1 MPSRNRQILDGAF
14 SSQQSAA
21 GFRLMYEIIYRRI
34 HLGVNKQYLDRFN
47 SHYSRIETEL
57 IKGFKSGVSLI
68 NEICSYSLLGEGKRL
83 RPLLFVLS
91 ALMCGYKKD
100 NIYRLST
107 MFEFVHCASLL
118 HDDVIDNADTRRK
131 KPSARNLW
139 GNTAAVLTGDYMF
152 SMAFNA
158 AMESGNLAILSIVN
172 NAAVRM
178 TEGQVKE
185 LICTRKWGLSE
196 EEYFDII
203 TLKTAELISVCCE
216 AGAAVAEGDKKTAK
230 ALKNFGLN
238 MGIAFQ
244 MIDDLLDYS
253 SSDDELGKPA
263 GKDFK
268 EGKITLPLIYT
279 IPVMKADDVKR
290 FEALLLNGS
299 ESEDDYLDLINI
311 VRNSGSI
318 EKTKIR
324 AKGYIEEAAQ
334 HLKELPASENR
345 NNLLYLNEYLLDRLC

>member
-1 MPSRNRQILDGAF
+1 M
-14 SSQQSAA
+14 
-21 GFRLMYEIIYRRI
+21 
-34 HLGVNKQYLDRFN
+34 GVNKHCLERFN
-47 SHYSRIETEL
+47 GHYSRIEKEL
-57 IKGFKSGVSLI
+57 IKGFNSSVPLI
-68 NEICSYSLLGEGKRL
+68 NDICSHSLLGEGKRL

-91 ALMCGYKKD
+91 ALMCGYEKE
-100 NIYRLST
+100 NIYKLST

-131 KPSARNLW
+131 RPSASSLW
-139 GNTAAVLTGDYMF
+139 GNPAAVLTGDYMF

-158 AMESGNLAILSIVN
+158 AMASGDLAILSIVN

-185 LICTRKWGLSE
+185 LICTRKWGLTE
-196 EEYFDII
+196 EEYLDII

-216 AGAAVAEGDKKTAK
+216 AGAVAAK
-230 ALKNFGLN
+230 ADLKMANVLKRFGLN

-253 SSDDELGKPA
+253 SSDGELGKPA

-279 IPVMKADDVKR
+279 IPDMKADDAKR
-290 FEALLLNGS
+290 FEALLSNGS
-299 ESEDDYLDLINI
+299 EREEDYSELIDM
-311 VRNSGSI
+311 VRNSGNI
-318 EKTKIR
+318 EKTKTR
-324 AKGYIEEAAQ
+324 AKAYMEEAAKQ
-334 HLKELPASENR
+334 LEGLPESEER
-345 NNLLYLNEYLLDRLC
+345 NNLLYLNDYLLDRLC

>member
-1 MPSRNRQILDGAF
+1 MGS
-14 SSQQSAA
+14 
-21 GFRLMYEIIYRRI
+21 
-34 HLGVNKQYLDRFN
+34 NKQYLDRFN

-57 IKGFKSGVSLI
+57 IKGFSSVVPLI
-68 NEICSYSLLGEGKRL
+68 NDICSHSLLGEGKRL

-91 ALMCGYKKD
+91 ALMCGYTKD

-107 MFEFVHCASLL
+107 MFEFIHCASLL
-118 HDDVIDNADTRRK
+118 HDDVIDNADMRRK
-131 KPSARNLW
+131 KPSASNLW
-139 GNTAAVLTGDYMF
+139 GNPAAVLTGDYMF

-158 AMESGNLAILSIVN
+158 AMESGNIAILSIVN

-185 LICTRKWGLSE
+185 LICTRKWGLTE
-196 EEYFDII
+196 EEYLDVI

-216 AGAAVAEGDKKTAK
+216 AGAVAAERDEKTAK
-230 ALKNFGLN
+230 ALKNFGLS

-244 MIDDLLDYS
+244 MIDDLLDYA
-253 SSDDELGKPA
+253 SSDGELGKPA

-279 IPVMKADDVKR
+279 IPDMKADDTKR
-290 FEALLLNGS
+290 FEALLINGS
-299 ESEDDYLDLINI
+299 DREEDYHDLINI

-318 EKTKIR
+318 EKTKER
-324 AKGYIEEAAQ
+324 AKSYIENAAK
-334 HLKELPASENR
+334 HLKDLPASEDR
-345 NNLLYLNEYLLDRLC
+345 NNLLSLNDYMLDRLY